1 MGQICTCDGGD
12 AEEADSGRVA
22 GGGEDEILF
31 FCDSFA
37 SGYFFILKG
46 VDHLNDRADQGSA
59 RIHLLVARHCLKK
72 VFIRHTY
79 SSSVVILS
87 MITLFIDYWPIKFLS
102 LKHCSRLI

>member
-37 SGYFFILKG
+37 SGYLFILKG
-46 VDHLNDRADQGSA
+46 VVR
-59 RIHLLVARHCLKK
+59 
-72 VFIRHTY
+72 
-79 SSSVVILS
+79 
-87 MITLFIDYWPIKFLS
+87 
-102 LKHCSRLI
+102 